1 MGDNGIPYPSGV
13 ARSLLRFPL
22 LLYRLGL
29 GGLANAAHILILT
42 TQGRTTGLPRH
53 TPIEYRQHGSKVYVI
68 SAWGTQPHWVRN
80 LLANPQVT
88 IQMGRR
94 RFSARAELIAN
105 PGEALRVLHLFRR
118 RAPVIY
124 DALIARMSAR
134 EKVTARTMPE
144 VTDRFTI
151 VRFLPLPDAGS
162 PAPLP
167 MNLIWVWPALLLA
180 GTTVTVLVTLART
193 RRTDDDE

>member
-1 MGDNGIPYPSGV
+1 MIGDNRIPYPTGA
-13 ARSLLRFPL
+13 ARSLLRLPL

-42 TQGRTTGLPRH
+42 THGRVTGRPRH

-94 RFSARAELIAN
+94 RLSARAELVTN

-134 EKVTARTMPE
+134 EKVDARTMPE

-151 VRFLPLPDAGS
+151 VRFLPLPDAGA

-167 MNLIWVWPALLLA
+167 ANLIWIWPALLLA
-180 GTTVTVLVTLART
+180 GTAATVLVTLART
-193 RRTDDDE
+193 RRADSE